1 MRIPAIIEERSLF
14 STHTSPGVES
24 RKLRAPI
31 ITNRAFR
38 YFDIGIGRA
47 VPDGNVHRVR
57 NCTQVESGSNDVIV
71 FIHVVH
77 LLDSSAAEYPQ
88 IGTIDEDER
97 ITLFGKI
104 ETLLLKVPKTG
115 PKPVPG
121 KPIHNRHVNTVNV
134 RGIVEHAFEP
144 AGPEHYF
151 SRTSDEMSGHR
162 PDAETIPGR
171 FDGGT
176 STRYCE
182 QTTSRQFSA
191 ISAMPP
197 ES

>member
-1 MRIPAIIEERSLF
+1 M
-14 STHTSPGVES
+14 
-24 RKLRAPI
+24 
-31 ITNRAFR
+31 
-38 YFDIGIGRA
+38 
-47 VPDGNVHRVR
+47 
-57 NCTQVESGSNDVIV
+57 
-71 FIHVVH
+71 VH

-151 SRTSDEMSGHR
+151 SRTSDEMSG
-162 PDAETIPGR
+162 IGR
-171 FDGGT
+171 CRDHPAAL
-176 STRYCE
+176 RYCE